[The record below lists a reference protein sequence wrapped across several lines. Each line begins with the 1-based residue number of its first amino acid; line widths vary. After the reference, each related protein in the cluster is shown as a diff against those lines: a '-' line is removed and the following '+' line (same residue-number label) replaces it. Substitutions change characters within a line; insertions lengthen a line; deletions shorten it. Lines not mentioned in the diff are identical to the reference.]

1 MTRADFFI
9 LWRCELILNKKHNN
23 KRMPQPGKVLN
34 YSKWDNIEISD
45 DEDKVP
51 ASIEKGR
58 FPLWY

>member
-1 MTRADFFI
+1 MARADFLFYDAVSWFWI
-9 LWRCELILNKKHNN
+9 KKHNN
-23 KRMPQPGKVLN
+23 KRMPLPGKVLN

-58 FPLWY
+58 FHL

>member
-1 MTRADFFI
+1 
-9 LWRCELILNKKHNN
+9 
-23 KRMPQPGKVLN
+23 MPQPGKILN

-58 FPLWY
+58 FALLLHR